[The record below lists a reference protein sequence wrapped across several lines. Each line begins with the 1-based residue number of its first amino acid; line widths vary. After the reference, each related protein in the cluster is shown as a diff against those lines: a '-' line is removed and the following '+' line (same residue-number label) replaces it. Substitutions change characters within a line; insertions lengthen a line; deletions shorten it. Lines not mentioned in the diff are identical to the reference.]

1 MNFFWD
7 IVLRAEEQGKKEADL
22 FFVQAEE
29 YSPFYEQ
36 SFPCV
41 NETEVIGNV
50 IELNLLYRFAD
61 IFQEILSPELAEEL
75 AEADNDYSEF
85 RTYLIDAALH
95 ALLYTDLRTGL
106 TKRDVYI
113 KKLIEELLD
122 GRFWKAAAPQ
132 FALTPHSRQ
141 NRLATLLLT
150 QMQTGSSLLIFRRA
164 LLVLFPQARLYQMK
178 GQQEQLL
185 LYLEQKP
192 AEANKQGL
200 QFVQD
205 MFLPIRYQLR
215 VFWEYHFGVIGVDDT
230 MRIDEIALY

>member
-1 MNFFWD
+1 M
-7 IVLRAEEQGKKEADL
+7 RAEEQGKKEADL
-22 FFVQAEE
+22 FFVQADE

-41 NETEVIGNV
+41 NETEVTGNV

-61 IFQEILSPELAEEL
+61 IFQEVLSPELAEEL
-75 AEADNDYSEF
+75 AEAGNDYSEF

-122 GRFWKAAAPQ
+122 GRFWKAAASQ
-132 FALTPHSRQ
+132 FALTSRSRQ

-178 GQQEQLL
+178 GQQEQLI

-192 AEANKQGL
+192 AEANQQCL

-205 MFLPIRYQLR
+205 LFLPIRYQLR

>member
-22 FFVQAEE
+22 FFVQADE

-41 NETEVIGNV
+41 NETEVTGNV

-61 IFQEILSPELAEEL
+61 IFQEILSPELAEES

-113 KKLIEELLD
+113 KKLIEELLG
-122 GRFWKAAAPQ
+122 GRFWKAAASQ
-132 FALTPHSRQ
+132 FALISHSRQ

-178 GQQEQLL
+178 GQQEQLIL
-185 LYLEQKP
+185 HLEQKP
-192 AEANKQGL
+192 AEANQQCL

-205 MFLPIRYQLR
+205 MFLPVRYQLR

>member
-7 IVLRAEEQGKKEADL
+7 IVLKAQEQGKKEADL
-22 FFVQAEE
+22 FFVQADE

-41 NETEVIGNV
+41 NETEVTGHV

-61 IFQEILSPELAEEL
+61 IFQEILSPGLEEEL
-75 AEADNDYSEF
+75 AETDNDYSEF
-85 RTYLIDAALH
+85 RTCLIDAALH

-106 TKRDVYI
+106 TKRDIYI
-113 KKLIEELLD
+113 KKLTEELLD
-122 GRFWKAAAPQ
+122 GRFWKAAASQ
-132 FALTPHSRQ
+132 FARLPRSSQ
-141 NRLATLLLT
+141 NRLAAFLLT

-192 AEANKQGL
+192 ATADEQSL

-215 VFWEYHFGVIGVDDT
+215 VFWEYHFGVIGIDNT

>member
-1 MNFFWD
+1 LNFFWD
-7 IVLRAEEQGKKEADL
+7 IVLRAQEQGKKEEDL
-22 FFVQAEE
+22 FFVQADE

-41 NETEVIGNV
+41 NETEVTGNV

-61 IFQEILSPELAEEL
+61 IFQEILSPGLAEEL
-75 AEADNDYSEF
+75 AEADNDFSEF
-85 RTYLIDAALH
+85 RTCLIDAVLH
-95 ALLYTDLRTGL
+95 TLLYTDLRTGL
-106 TKRDVYI
+106 TKRDIYI

-122 GRFWKAAAPQ
+122 GRFWKAAASQ
-132 FALTPHSRQ
+132 FALLERRKQ
-141 NRLATLLLT
+141 NRLAMLLLT

-178 GQQEQLL
+178 RQQEQLL

-192 AEANKQGL
+192 VMANEQSL
-200 QFVQD
+200 RLIQD

-215 VFWEYHFGVIGVDDT
+215 VFWEYHFGVIGADDT

>member
-7 IVLRAEEQGKKEADL
+7 IVLRAEEQGKKELDL
-22 FFVQAEE
+22 FFVQADE

-41 NETEVIGNV
+41 NETEVVGNV

-75 AEADNDYSEF
+75 AETDNDYSDF

-106 TKRDVYI
+106 TKWDVYI
-113 KKLIEELLD
+113 KKLTRELLD
-122 GRFWKAAAPQ
+122 GRFWKAAEPP
-132 FALTPHSRQ
+132 FALSPRSGQ
-141 NRLATLLLT
+141 NRLATILLT

-178 GQQEQLL
+178 EQQEQLI

-192 AEANKQGL
+192 ATDNELRL

-205 MFLPIRYQLR
+205 MFLPIRYKLR
-215 VFWEYHFGVIGVDDT
+215 VFWEYHFGVIGVDET
-230 MRIDEIALY
+230 MRIDDIALY

>member
-22 FFVQAEE
+22 FFVQADE

-41 NETEVIGNV
+41 NETEVTGNV

-61 IFQEILSPELAEEL
+61 IFQEILSPELAEES

-122 GRFWKAAAPQ
+122 GRFWKAAASQ
-132 FALTPHSRQ
+132 FALIPRSRQ

-178 GQQEQLL
+178 GQQEQLI

-192 AEANKQGL
+192 AKDNQQCL

-205 MFLPIRYQLR
+205 LFLPIRYQLR